1 MPVMPSTW
9 IAGPA
14 RRSDGLSA
22 LQAKSYLS
30 TLQAKS
36 YVPEDPNKVSTKVV
50 AIYLVTWF
58 LALMILD

>member
-14 RRSDGLSA
+14 RQSVGLSA
-22 LQAKSYLS
+22 
-30 TLQAKS
+30 LQAKS

>member
-1 MPVMPSTW
+1 MVVVPVMPSTW

-22 LQAKSYLS
+22 
-30 TLQAKS
+30 LQAKS